1 MPISIPTLRVA
12 VLETLPAAAVAL
24 LVARGAVTGAMDL
37 AQRPLEGLGSLRAS
51 LAFLMHDRK
60 FTLDI
65 K

>member
-12 VLETLPAAAVAL
+12 VLESLPAAVVAS
-24 LVARGAVTGAMDL
+24 LVVRGAVTGAMDL
-37 AQRPLEGLGSLRAS
+37 VQRPLEGLGNLRAS
-51 LAFLMHDRK
+51 LAFSRHDRI